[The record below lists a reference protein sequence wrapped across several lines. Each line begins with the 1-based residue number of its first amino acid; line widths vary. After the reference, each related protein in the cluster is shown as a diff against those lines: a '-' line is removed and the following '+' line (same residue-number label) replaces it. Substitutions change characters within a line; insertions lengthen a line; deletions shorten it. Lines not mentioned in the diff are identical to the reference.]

1 MNENENVLYTNCF
14 QGSMIIISGV
24 VAGST
29 TAQFS
34 IDMFRNDSML
44 IVMRFNPQF
53 EQKIVNRNAQR
64 ADMRFYEDDEERIG
78 EFPFKRGRPFK
89 IGIAITRES
98 FHFYV
103 NGRFFTYF
111 NHRSSPNELAVVK
124 CWAPSAD
131 TELTITSIEYD
142 DGLKN
147 LAKLTS
153 LEASAI
159 SIE

>member
-1 MNENENVLYTNCF
+1 M
-14 QGSMIIISGV
+14 
-24 VAGST
+24 AGGKRS
-29 TAQFS
+29 QFS
-34 IDMFRNDSML
+34 IDMFNNDSML
-44 IVMRFNPQF
+44 ILMRFNPQF
-53 EQKIVNRNAQR
+53 EHKVVNRNAQR
-64 ADMRFYEDDEERIG
+64 PDMRFYEDDEERIG
-78 EFPFKRGRPFK
+78 EFPFKRGRQFQ

-124 CWAPSAD
+124 CWAPAAD

-142 DGLKN
+142 DGQKN

-153 LEASAI
+153 LENTAI